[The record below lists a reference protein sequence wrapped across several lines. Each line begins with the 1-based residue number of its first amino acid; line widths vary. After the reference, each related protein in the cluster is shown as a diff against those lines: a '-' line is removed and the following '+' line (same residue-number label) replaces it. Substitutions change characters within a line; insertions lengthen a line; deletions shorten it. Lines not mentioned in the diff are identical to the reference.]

1 MYTINIESSQKI
13 EFIEIS
19 RRIQEIISKG
29 IITEGIC
36 FIFVPHTTAGIT
48 INEDADAAVAVDITD
63 AMNRLFDSMQFQH
76 VEGNSPG
83 HVKST
88 VVGCSTSIPIS
99 NRKLM
104 LGTWQGI
111 FFCEFDGPRN
121 RKVHVQLLPTQ

>member
-1 MYTINIESSQKI
+1 MYTINIKSSQKI
-13 EFIEIS
+13 DLIEIS
-19 RRIQEIISKG
+19 RHIQEIVSKAD
-29 IITEGIC
+29 ITEGIC
-36 FIFVPHTTAGIT
+36 FIFVPHTTAGVT
-48 INEDADAAVAVDITD
+48 INENADASVTIDIRE
-63 AMNRLFDSMQFQH
+63 AMNRLFDSMKFQH

-88 VVGCSTSIPIS
+88 VVGCSTSILIS

-121 RKVHVQLLPTQ
+121 RKIYVQLLPTK